1 LTQIRRAQP
10 AEAQALT
17 ELCWRS
23 KAYWGYDEQF
33 MAWVQAHMGITAEQI
48 AEAWVYVCQE
58 ADGRV
63 LGFYHLRRLDSPE
76 GALHLEDLFIEP
88 DAIGKGYGKLL
99 FDHAVAL
106 TRELGGDSFTLEADP
121 NAEPFYLKMG
131 CIRTGEHE
139 SSIPGRFI
147 PHMLYKLLTAE

>member
-1 LTQIRRAQP
+1 LTRIRRARP
-10 AEAQALT
+10 DEAQALT
-17 ELCWRS
+17 ELCWHS
-23 KAYWGYDEQF
+23 KAYWGYDDQF
-33 MAWVQAHMGITAEQI
+33 MAWVQANMNITEEQI
-48 AEAWVYVCQE
+48 AEAWIYVCEE

-63 LGFYHLRRLDSPE
+63 LGFYHLRRLDAPTS
-76 GALHLEDLFIEP
+76 GLHLEDLFIEP

-99 FDHAVAL
+99 FDHAAAL
-106 TRELGGDSFTLEADP
+106 TRELGGDNFTLEADP

-147 PHMLYKLLTAE
+147 PHMLYKLPSTE

>member
-1 LTQIRRAQP
+1 MVWVRANM
-10 AEAQALT
+10 
-17 ELCWRS
+17 S
-23 KAYWGYDEQF
+23 
-33 MAWVQAHMGITAEQI
+33 ITAQQI
-48 AEAWVYVCQE
+48 AEAWVYVCEE

-63 LGFYHLRRLDSPE
+63 LGFYHLRPSDAPNS
-76 GALHLEDLFIEP
+76 GSHLEDLFIEP

-99 FDHAVAL
+99 FDHAAAL
-106 TRELGGDSFTLEADP
+106 TRELGGYSFTLEADP

-147 PHMLYKLLTAE
+147 PHMKYVLSVAE